1 MKSHLAKVWLALLSA
16 VFVLG
21 CQDLGTG
28 VEASDGLG
36 PQFTHKDPN
45 KEHGK
50 PGGGGGGGNTEAFEL
65 DLVGGMTTTGF
76 DVNGTGSIFA
86 LQSNN
91 FSAGIDLDFPLYEI
105 GECEIIRGTDG
116 VHHAPTI
123 EREYEERLLDEL
135 DLTEVTTERNG
146 RFGMDIDLTGLVPPS
161 PTGPPVV
168 VTSTSHFLDVNYDN
182 EFGKRTLVA
191 LRGGNGAT
199 VRWSRDGPVD
209 VFELAGP
216 VMVALRGV
224 TGEKGKKSNR
234 TIRCGGVGDNV
245 VTARVTRLAA

>member
-1 MKSHLAKVWLALLSA
+1 MKSRLTKVSLALLSG

-21 CQDLGTG
+21 CQDVGTG
-28 VEASDGLG
+28 VEGVDGLV
-36 PQFTHKDPN
+36 PQFSHKP
-45 KEHGK
+45 KHK
-50 PGGGGGGGNTEAFEL
+50 PGGGGGNTEAFEL

-91 FSAGIDLDFPLYEI
+91 FSADIVLDFPLYAI

-123 EREYEERLLDEL
+123 EEKYEERLLDEL
-135 DLTEVTTERNG
+135 DLTAVTMARNG
-146 RFGMDIDLTGLVPPS
+146 GFGMDIDLTGLVPPS

-199 VRWSRDGPVD
+199 VRWVSRDGPVD
-209 VFELAGP
+209 LFELAGP

-224 TGEKGKKSNR
+224 TGGKGKKSNR

-245 VTARVTRLAA
+245 VTATVTRLAA